1 MVRPVSRVR
10 WMLGRLGISAVAVV
24 LAGALG
30 GIFSWL
36 GVASQGVDINFPSLL
51 ASGLNSACRGLR
63 LLGIGALVWGCAP
76 RLTSVAVYGVLAWAF
91 LVELLAGISRSRWLL
106 DSSILHHLSPAP
118 AVAPDWTSN
127 AVMIVIGLGGTLV
140 GALAFSRARTWLAYE
155 ARRISS
161 EKALNALDAA
171 FLQVEQNAH
180 RCTWDPS
187 ASSKEMCSTTRK
199 GICESTTFAD

>member
-1 MVRPVSRVR
+1 MKAYLGLSFLIVSLLVVMIAAGQVTAARGEEASGRVEHLLVRPVSRVR
-10 WMLGRLGISAVAVV
+10 WMLGRLGISAAAVV

-51 ASGLNSACRGLR
+51 ASGLNSACAGLC

-91 LVELLAGISRSRWLL
+91 LVELLAGIAKSSRWLL
-106 DSSILHHLSPAP
+106 DSSILHQLSPAP

-140 GALAFSRARTWLAYE
+140 GALAFSRA
-155 ARRISS
+155 
-161 EKALNALDAA
+161 
-171 FLQVEQNAH
+171 
-180 RCTWDPS
+180 
-187 ASSKEMCSTTRK
+187 
-199 GICESTTFAD
+199 